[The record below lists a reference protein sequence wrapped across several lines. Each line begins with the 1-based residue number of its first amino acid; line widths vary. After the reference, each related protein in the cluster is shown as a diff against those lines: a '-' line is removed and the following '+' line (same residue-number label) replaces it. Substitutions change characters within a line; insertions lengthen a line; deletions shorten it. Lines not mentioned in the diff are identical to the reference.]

1 MLTIFSVYMIRVQI
15 ARERVQHDSS
25 GNVFFFMLSTKK
37 LSMQK
42 DSNTLALKNKQQ
54 PSHK

>member
-15 ARERVQHDSS
+15 ARERVQRDSS

-37 LSMQK
+37 LSI
-42 DSNTLALKNKQQ
+42 
-54 PSHK
+54 